1 MSRIL
6 LPGQME
12 LHYPAHNLF
21 GVPRELTERLIKT
34 TAVIDFARTGLP
46 AKYLIKNPLI
56 RRGRTLVKGIE
67 LDSLAEKKFWLGALL
82 GSTTDTSRDA
92 PPLIP
97 AQFRRDLGKYAAQL
111 CPPPLGELF
120 RVRYEFVPLLKNL
133 ARFFTTC
140 KYRLT
145 N

>member
-56 RRGRTLVKGIE
+56 RRGRTL
-67 LDSLAEKKFWLGALL
+67 
-82 GSTTDTSRDA
+82 DTVVI
-92 PPLIP
+92 L
-97 AQFRRDLGKYAAQL
+97 
-111 CPPPLGELF
+111 
-120 RVRYEFVPLLKNL
+120 
-133 ARFFTTC
+133 
-140 KYRLT
+140 
-145 N
+145 